1 MARNSGKKINELEDP
16 NKYKVGVYIRTGKKV
31 EGLDA
36 TVFQRDRVE
45 EYCKDLGLTILE
57 EYVDDGVDMF
67 AKEKPEYQRMIQ
79 DIKDG
84 KIDMVVSA
92 NLVRIARSKREVIEI
107 AKLEQKLGFRVLL
120 SDSREEIILD
130 KINNET
136 VNELIKEQSD
146 IEEEIEEDD
155 EMEF

>member
-36 TVFQRDRVE
+36 TVFQRDRIE
-45 EYCKDLGLTILE
+45 EYCNDLGLTILE

-67 AKEKPEYQRMIQ
+67 AKEKPEYQRMIK
-79 DIKDG
+79 DIKEG
-84 KIDMVVSA
+84 KIDLVVSA
-92 NLVRIARSKREVIEI
+92 NLVRIARSKNEVIQVAEL
-107 AKLEQKLGFRVLL
+107 AQQLGFRVLL

-130 KINNET
+130 KINKDT
-136 VNELIKEQSD
+136 VDQIMNEQSD

>member
-36 TVFQRDRVE
+36 TVFQRDRIE
-45 EYCKDLGLTILE
+45 EYCNDLGLTILE

-67 AKEKPEYQRMIQ
+67 AKEKPEYQRMIK
-79 DIKDG
+79 DIKEG
-84 KIDMVVSA
+84 KIDLVVSA
-92 NLVRIARSKREVIEI
+92 NLVRIARSKNEVIQVAEL
-107 AKLEQKLGFRVLL
+107 AQQLRFRVLL

-130 KINNET
+130 KINKDT
-136 VNELIKEQSD
+136 VDQIMNEQSD

>member
-36 TVFQRDRVE
+36 TVFQRDRIE
-45 EYCKDLGLTILE
+45 EYCNDLGLTILE

-67 AKEKPEYQRMIQ
+67 AKEKPEYQRMIK
-79 DIKDG
+79 DIKEG
-84 KIDMVVSA
+84 KIDLVVSA
-92 NLVRIARSKREVIEI
+92 NLVRIARSKNEVIQVAEL
-107 AKLEQKLGFRVLL
+107 AQQLGFRVLL

-130 KINNET
+130 KINKDT
-136 VNELIKEQSD
+136 VDQLLNEQSD